1 MDDIPSIWGIFY
13 QTNIKL
19 IISDDPQAV
28 SHKSDPIETSSVH
41 TPNQAGQYVV
51 SNMEQVSAAAVDSIN
66 MMKANSHNP
75 QTLTPSASATQDLS

>member
-19 IISDDPQAV
+19 TISDDPQAI

-41 TPNQAGQYVV
+41 TPNQAGQYV
-51 SNMEQVSAAAVDSIN
+51 N
-66 MMKANSHNP
+66 
-75 QTLTPSASATQDLS
+75 LLATWNRSVQQQ